1 MRQLVK
7 KIGRTEIE
15 KVLTQNNLQKYD
27 ICKICFCSPRT
38 VDRWLSSGMPEN
50 QFKLLSYAAKN

>member
-7 KIGRTEIE
+7 KIGKKEVER
-15 KVLTQNNLQKYD
+15 VLAENNLQKYD
-27 ICKICFCSPRT
+27 ICKICCCSPRT

-50 QFKLLSYAAKN
+50 QFKLLSYGAKN